1 MVGIVEHL
9 TNLSPREVGN
19 APRPNSEGNDF
30 SPDRERWRRGQQV
43 APPNTGHQSKGGLYI
58 MFEWIDEHFVLFII
72 LMLVILGGLVGAL
85 LYLRN
90 KRSED

>member
-1 MVGIVEHL
+1 
-9 TNLSPREVGN
+9 
-19 APRPNSEGNDF
+19 
-30 SPDRERWRRGQQV
+30 
-43 APPNTGHQSKGGLYI
+43 